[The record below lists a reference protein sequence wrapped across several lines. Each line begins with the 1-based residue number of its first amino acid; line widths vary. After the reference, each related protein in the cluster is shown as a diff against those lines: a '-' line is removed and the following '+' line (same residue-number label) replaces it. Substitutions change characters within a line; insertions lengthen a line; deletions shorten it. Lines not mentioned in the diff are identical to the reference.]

1 MSFAVKQGLS
11 QAMQIRRKVSIV
23 SEQSPTQSDS
33 PGIEDLN
40 QDKKLKNEGTENV
53 AAAEQVYHLVSF
65 ISFTF
70 LLIPPIGLESF
81 YNRRSATT
89 ETDKSISVLRA
100 RVF

>member
-40 QDKKLKNEGTENV
+40 QDKKLKSEGAEIVTAV
-53 AAAEQVYHLVSF
+53 EQVDHLVF
-65 ISFTF
+65 PFHVLF
-70 LLIPPIGLESF
+70 KGLHQ
-81 YNRRSATT
+81 
-89 ETDKSISVLRA
+89 
-100 RVF
+100 